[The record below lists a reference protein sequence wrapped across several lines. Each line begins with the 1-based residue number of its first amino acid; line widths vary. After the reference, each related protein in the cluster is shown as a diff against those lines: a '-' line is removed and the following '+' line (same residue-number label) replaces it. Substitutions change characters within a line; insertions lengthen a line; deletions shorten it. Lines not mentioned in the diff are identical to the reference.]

1 MMNITEIILISDQKD
16 AFNRWFFNLPEDVT
30 RRAMLV
36 LCSCHFIQI
45 FQIIQKQ

>member
-1 MMNITEIILISDQKD
+1 MITEIILISDQKD
-16 AFNRWFFNLPEDVT
+16 AFNRWFFSSPEGVT
-30 RRAMLV
+30 KTPMLV